1 MLQNAF
7 FIGLLILVTLGFGGL
22 LSDFFLPIFWA
33 ATFAVIFHPLHLR
46 LKEALK
52 GRNTLAVSLTML
64 IIIAAVLVPAFLIA
78 SAVVREAAKLYTN
91 IQSGQIDT
99 AAPLA
104 WIQAMMPQAFELAHK
119 LGIDLSAIQH
129 NLTTLAVYASQR
141 LGSSAIYAGQEA
153 VRFTAMFFLM
163 LYLLFFF
170 LRDGGRLLELIIHAL
185 PIGDERERQLLSKF
199 AEVSRATVRGTL
211 LVGVIQGTLGGLLFW
226 LLGIDGAAFWGVLM
240 MVLSLLPA
248 LGPAL
253 VWLPAAIILFASG
266 AFLKAIILV
275 VSGVFIIGLVD
286 NLLRP
291 ILVGRDTKMPDYL
304 VLLST
309 LGGLTAFGI
318 SGFVIGPVIA
328 AMFLAVWTMFEAEH
342 QQSRPG

>member
-7 FIGLLILVTLGFGGL
+7 FIGLLILVTLGFVGL
-22 LSDFFLPIFWA
+22 LSDFLLPIFWA
-33 ATFAVIFHPLHLR
+33 ATFAVIFHPLYLR
-46 LKEALK
+46 LRESLK
-52 GRNTLAVSLTML
+52 GRSTLASSITIL
-64 IIIAAVLVPAFLIA
+64 IIIAGVLVPGFLIA
-78 SAVVREAAKLYTN
+78 AAVVREAAELYAN

-99 AAPLA
+99 AAPIA
-104 WIQAMMPQAFELAHK
+104 WIQAMMPQAFALANK
-119 LGIDLSAIQH
+119 VGIDLGAIQE
-129 NLTTLAVYASQR
+129 NLTTLAVQASQR

-170 LRDGGRLLELIIHAL
+170 LRDGKRLLELIIYAL

-199 AEVSRATVRGTL
+199 AEVSRATVKGTL
-211 LVGVIQGTLGGLLFW
+211 LVGVIQGTLGGLFFW
-226 LLGIDGAAFWGVLM
+226 FLGIDGAAFWGVLM
-240 MVLSLLPA
+240 MVLSLVPA

-266 AFLKAIILV
+266 AVLKAIILV
-275 VSGVFIIGLVD
+275 AAGVFIIGLVD

-342 QQSRPG
+342 QQSRPD